1 MLPLYP
7 FTTALLPS
15 SVMAPV
21 EAARELKRA
30 LRATAHDLKEGL
42 RRSSLRDAFLAELS
56 VLPTALKDTA
66 PWLLR
71 ARKDADLSL
80 IRLVLE
86 HAEANPDSVAIEMA
100 DEKLTWRDLADK
112 TSRIAHVLQGLGV
125 RKGDI
130 VALLGQNSPAYVA
143 NVLGISRI
151 GATAALINYHL
162 EGDPLKHALLTSRA
176 RVALVE
182 TDFLE
187 IVGNLDGTKDR
198 DLVSYGPG
206 ELEEAMD
213 RAPSMPFPRVRV
225 SVSSDYVY
233 IYTSGTTG
241 LPKPSRVT
249 HARALAAGAGFGH
262 LVHAF
267 RPGDKLYCALPLYH
281 SSALVLGLGS
291 CLLTGT
297 PMALRKS
304 FSASAFWRDVQR
316 HRATHM
322 IYIGELC
329 RYLLNTEPCE
339 EERHHRLRVAVGNGL
354 RGDVWESFQRRFGVE
369 TIREFYAATEA
380 PSIILNLSGRPGA
393 VGRLPLRRLWPMRI
407 VRYDPDRD
415 THPRDDAG
423 HCIECGPNE
432 PGELLI
438 RLSDKPLTA
447 MSEFRGYTDPE
458 ATRKKIMTDVF
469 RKGDKYYRSGDL
481 LRYDED
487 DYFYFVDRIGDTYR
501 WKGENVSTAEVED
514 VLSRALDLE
523 EITVVGVRI
532 PGQEGQTGLAAI
544 VTKGDFDPATLFHA
558 AQRLPAYAQPRFV
571 RVMKELATT
580 GTLKIKK
587 STLRSQGADP
597 KVIDDALFVRGDD
610 GYVPLT
616 PALWDD
622 VVEGR
627 WRL

>member
-1 MLPLYP
+1 MLDQLTEALRGAPLP
-7 FTTALLPS
+7 
-15 SVMAPV
+15 API
-21 EAARELKRA
+21 EAARDWKRA
-30 LRATAHDLKEGL
+30 LEATAHDLREGL
-42 RRSSLRDAFLAELS
+42 LRPSFREALLAELS
-56 VLPTALKDTA
+56 ILPSALRDTL

-71 ARKDADLSL
+71 ARNDADLSL

-86 HAEANPDSVAIEMA
+86 HAEARPDDLAVEME
-100 DEKLTWRDLADK
+100 DERLSFRDLADK
-112 TSRIAHVLQGLGV
+112 TSQIAHVLRKLGV
-125 RKGDI
+125 RRGDV
-130 VALLGQNSPAYVA
+130 VALLGQNSPTYVA
-143 NVLGISRI
+143 IVLGISRA
-151 GATAALINYHL
+151 GATAALINHHL
-162 EGDPLKHALLTSRA
+162 EGEPLKHALRTSRA

-182 TDFLE
+182 AEFHDLVGDLE
-187 IVGNLDGTKDR
+187 STKETLR
-198 DLVSYGPG
+198 EIVSYGPG
-206 ELEEAMD
+206 RLEAEMANVS
-213 RAPSMPFPRVRV
+213 RAPFPRVKL
-225 SVSSDYVY
+225 SASSDYVY

-281 SSALVLGLGS
+281 SSALLLGLGS

-297 PMALRKS
+297 PMAMRRS
-304 FSASAFWRDVQR
+304 FSASAFWKDVKKY
-316 HRATHM
+316 RATHM

-329 RYLLNTEPCE
+329 RYLLNTKPCE
-339 EERHHRLRVAVGNGL
+339 EERDHGLRVAVGNGL
-354 RGDVWESFQRRFGVE
+354 RGDVWESFQRRFGIE

-380 PSIILNLSGRPGA
+380 PNIILNLSGKPGA
-393 VGRLPLRRLWPMRI
+393 VGRLPLRRLWPMRV

-415 THPRDDAG
+415 THPRDAAG
-423 HCIECGPNE
+423 FCIECGPNE

-438 RLSDKPLTA
+438 RLSDRPLTA

-458 ATRKKIMTDVF
+458 ATRKKIMRDVF

-523 EITVVGVRI
+523 EVTVVGVHVE
-532 PGQEGQTGLAAI
+532 GQEGQTGLAAI
-544 VTKGDFDPATLFHA
+544 VTRGAFDPAAFFRA
-558 AQRLPAYAQPRFV
+558 VQRLPAYAQPRFV
-571 RVMKELATT
+571 RVMQKLSTT
-580 GTLKIKK
+580 GTLKVKK
-587 STLRSQGADP
+587 STLRSEGADP
-597 KVIDDALFVRGDD
+597 SRIEDALFVRGEES
-610 GYVPLT
+610 YEPLT
-616 PALWDD
+616 PSRWRD
-622 VVEGR
+622 VIEGR